1 MNHQVK
7 TFQFPYPRH
16 PATRAKLMSFL
27 RKWEKNG
34 KNIKEKN
41 QLVEAEAR
49 EVIDEEEDIIL
60 KDLLMEK

>member
-1 MNHQVK
+1 
-7 TFQFPYPRH
+7 
-16 PATRAKLMSFL
+16 MSFL